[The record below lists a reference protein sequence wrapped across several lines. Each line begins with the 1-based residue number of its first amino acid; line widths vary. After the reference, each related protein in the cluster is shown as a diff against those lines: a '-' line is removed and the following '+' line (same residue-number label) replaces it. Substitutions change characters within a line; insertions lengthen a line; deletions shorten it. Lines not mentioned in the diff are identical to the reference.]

1 MADAHDADAALW
13 QSHRMTLSFDR
24 FEVLTFDCYGTLIDW
39 EAGILA
45 AARRLLRPHGVEL
58 DDESTLEAFARH
70 EHRLEAGPFQ
80 SYRGILAGVAR
91 AIGAEHGLELADA
104 EAADFGASVAD
115 WPPFADSPPA
125 LARLATRYRLG
136 VVTNCDDDLFAA
148 SARRLGIAFD
158 EVVTAQQVGSYK
170 PAPRHFEVMFERLD
184 VPRERILHVAQSLFH
199 DHVPAKALGLS
210 TVWVDRRGG
219 RAGSGATPPGDATP
233 DLVVPDL
240 ASLADLAV
248 GPEGDR

>member
-1 MADAHDADAALW
+1 LADAHDDDAALW
-13 QSHRMTLSFDR
+13 QSHHMTLSFDR

-58 DDESTLEAFARH
+58 DDEATLEAFARH

-104 EAADFGASVAD
+104 EAADFGASVPD

-136 VVTNCDDDLFAA
+136 VVTNCDEDLFAA

-170 PAPRHFEVMFERLD
+170 PAPRHFEVMFERLG

-219 RAGSGATPPGDATP
+219 RAGSGATPPSDATA